1 MLDKEGIENKYVI
14 KLRGKIYII
23 TLRGKIYIEYKII
36 INKLGIT
43 LDAFN
48 SKRFQFDVL
57 WKMVVAFLNQFKKGK
72 TFQFE
77 DEDVVAYYNSKISI
91 TKDSKLLTKK
101 LEKIYKCVNT
111 KGIIDVNTSIVYPFG
126 YREL

>member
-1 MLDKEGIENKYVI
+1 MIDKEGIENKYVI

-72 TFQFE
+72 HF
-77 DEDVVAYYNSKISI
+77 NSKMKIWWHI
-91 TKDSKLLTKK
+91 IIQKYLL
-101 LEKIYKCVNT
+101 LKIQNY
-111 KGIIDVNTSIVYPFG
+111 
-126 YREL
+126 